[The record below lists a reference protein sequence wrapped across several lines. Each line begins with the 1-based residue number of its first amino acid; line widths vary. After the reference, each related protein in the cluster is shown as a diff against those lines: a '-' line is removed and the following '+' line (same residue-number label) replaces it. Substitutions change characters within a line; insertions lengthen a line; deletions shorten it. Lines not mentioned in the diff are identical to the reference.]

1 MTTDKAIAQW
11 TIDAL
16 VEIGVKRIIYSP
28 GSRNTPLIIA
38 GTAHPAL
45 DHRTVLDER
54 SAAFQALGESLIT
67 GLPVALCCTSGS
79 AIANYHPAV
88 LEAFYSKVP
97 LIVLTADRPLER
109 IGKGEGQ
116 TSQQTNFYQP
126 HIGFSAAIN
135 ESLSREEAESLWSE
149 VRENLQD
156 KSEPVHINLHFEE
169 PLYGQKEP
177 VAPLQLQELPAQPNT
192 TVHDLSTLKDC
203 SNIAVVCGQLHPN
216 TAQQIQANNTI
227 AQSGATWFVDPLSG
241 LLGQPNTVNIDQLVH
256 HKFDGLLSL
265 GGQWMSKF
273 PKFHVRSLGLSAH
286 VHIDKYQAWDLADTS
301 GFTWF
306 NQEIG
311 TLHLPASLS
320 WLKVQTT
327 TKVVPDLPWSDAAA
341 IQAIL
346 QKSDQ
351 HTVLH
356 LGNSSIPRYM
366 NYFSFKG
373 AMYCNRGVSGID
385 GSLSTAVGAA
395 AASPEE
401 KHVLIL
407 GDQSALYDSNA
418 LLELSTLQNLKV
430 YVINNGRGAIFD
442 WLPGTSTT
450 SEEAQGVFSNE
461 HAIRIAALAAAYGCT
476 AIRVSNR
483 DGLNNASEQ
492 LIEVWTAEA
501 DNKQAYEQLHRAHS
515 SN

>member
-38 GTAHPAL
+38 GTAHPAIE
-45 DHRTVLDER
+45 HRTVLDER

-67 GLPVALCCTSGS
+67 GLPVAICCTSGS
-79 AIANYHPAV
+79 AIANYHPAI

-97 LIVLTADRPLER
+97 LIVLTADRPSER

-116 TSQQTNFYQP
+116 TSQQTDFYHP

-149 VRENLQD
+149 VRGNLQD

-169 PLYGQKEP
+169 PLYGQQEP
-177 VAPLQLQELPAQPNT
+177 VAPLQLQELPAQSIGT
-192 TVHDLSTLKDC
+192 AQDLSTLKGC

-216 TAQQIQANNTI
+216 TAQEIKANNTI

-256 HKFDGLLSL
+256 HKFDGLLSV

-286 VHIDKYQAWDLADTS
+286 VHIDKYQAWDLADIT
-301 GFTWF
+301 GFTWVK
-306 NQEIG
+306 QGID
-311 TLHLPASLS
+311 TLHLPTSLS
-320 WLKVQTT
+320 WLKVKATN
-327 TKVVPDLPWSDAAA
+327 KVVPDLPWSDAAA

-346 QKSDQ
+346 RMSDQ

-366 NYFSFKG
+366 NYFKFEG

-418 LLELSTLQNLKV
+418 LHDLSTLQNLEV
-430 YVINNGRGAIFD
+430 FVINNGRGAIFD

-461 HAIRIAALAAAYGCT
+461 HSVNIAALAAAYGCT
-476 AIRVSNR
+476 ATRASNV
-483 DGLNNASEQ
+483 DELNNASEQ
-492 LIEVWTAEA
+492 LIEVRTAEA
-501 DNKQAYEQLHRAHS
+501 ENKQAYEQLHRAHS
-515 SN
+515 AK

>member
-1 MTTDKAIAQW
+1 MA
-11 TIDAL
+11 
-16 VEIGVKRIIYSP
+16 
-28 GSRNTPLIIA
+28 
-38 GTAHPAL
+38 PA
-45 DHRTVLDER
+45 
-54 SAAFQALGESLIT
+54 S
-67 GLPVALCCTSGS
+67 TS
-79 AIANYHPAV
+79 
-88 LEAFYSKVP
+88 
-97 LIVLTADRPLER
+97 
-109 IGKGEGQ
+109 
-116 TSQQTNFYQP
+116 
-126 HIGFSAAIN
+126 
-135 ESLSREEAESLWSE
+135 
-149 VRENLQD
+149 
-156 KSEPVHINLHFEE
+156 
-169 PLYGQKEP
+169 
-177 VAPLQLQELPAQPNT
+177 ELPAQSNA
-192 TVHDLSTLKDC
+192 TVQDLSTLKGC
-203 SNIAVVCGQLHPN
+203 SNIAVVCGQLHPD
-216 TAQQIQANNTI
+216 TAPVTQANNTI

-286 VHIDKYQAWDLADTS
+286 VHIDKYQAWDLADTR
-301 GFTWF
+301 GFTWL

-311 TLHLPASLS
+311 TLHLPNFIILAK
-320 WLKVQTT
+320 KVQTT
-327 TKVVPDLPWSDAAA
+327 TKIVPSTTWSDAAA

-346 QKSDQ
+346 QKNDQ

-356 LGNSSIPRYM
+356 MGNSSIPRALRITL
-366 NYFSFKG
+366 KVH
-373 AMYCNRGVSGID
+373 YCNRGVSGID
-385 GSLSTAVGAA
+385 GSLRRLYAA

-450 SEEAQGVFSNE
+450 TEEAQGVFSNE
-461 HAIRIAALAAAYGCT
+461 HSIRIAALAEAYGCT
-476 AIRVSNR
+476 AIRVSNV

>member
-1 MTTDKAIAQW
+1 M
-11 TIDAL
+11 
-16 VEIGVKRIIYSP
+16 
-28 GSRNTPLIIA
+28 
-38 GTAHPAL
+38 
-45 DHRTVLDER
+45 
-54 SAAFQALGESLIT
+54 
-67 GLPVALCCTSGS
+67 
-79 AIANYHPAV
+79 
-88 LEAFYSKVP
+88 
-97 LIVLTADRPLER
+97 
-109 IGKGEGQ
+109 
-116 TSQQTNFYQP
+116 
-126 HIGFSAAIN
+126 
-135 ESLSREEAESLWSE
+135 
-149 VRENLQD
+149 
-156 KSEPVHINLHFEE
+156 
-169 PLYGQKEP
+169 
-177 VAPLQLQELPAQPNT
+177 APLQLQELPAQPNT
-192 TVHDLSTLKDC
+192 TVQDLSTLKDC

-366 NYFSFKG
+366 NYFSFEG